1 MNKSNKQLT
10 HQDMIRK
17 SEIRYKDLISYI
29 NKMIQQVKM
38 SSNSEKDGVKK
49 FLKAL
54 ENKKLSLLL
63 FFISLD
69 RARNYFIN

>member
-1 MNKSNKQLT
+1 
-10 HQDMIRK
+10 MIRK

>member
-1 MNKSNKQLT
+1 
-10 HQDMIRK
+10 MIRK

-69 RARNYFIN
+69 RARNYLIN